1 MSHTRIS
8 NIQIIGL
15 RWILSCQR
23 INLFDNRKDTQLFP
37 TIANQQKSLVHVLD
51 LTLETNGTGNLEISK
66 AIDLSLTQQIG
77 FQCVD
82 VLFLQALVNVDDVLQ
97 FLEEPLVDLR
107 QFVNTV
113 DSVFWQMH
121 RF

>member
-15 RWILSCQR
+15 CWILSCQR

-37 TIANQQKSLVHVLD
+37 AIANQQKSLVHVLD
-51 LTLETNGTGNLEISK
+51 LTLETYGTGNLEISK